1 MPGCQAVWYGVT
13 VNFGGEREPH
23 ADTPKG
29 CPMNYSPSVL
39 INSVLG
45 GMAVTVGL
53 WLLLGDLSVATTV
66 IIVVGGTIV
75 LVRMSPT
82 VAHVWAW
89 SLFLLGL
96 ESLAWPFQMLGE
108 LSSLGPEPPLE
119 DMQRI
124 FTAVLFGLFSGVFWL
139 TFAYGIYRRIQG
151 KLVTNRDTVDG
162 SVSKAK
168 AKAMRKKNR

>member
-1 MPGCQAVWYGVT
+1 
-13 VNFGGEREPH
+13 
-23 ADTPKG
+23 
-29 CPMNYSPSVL
+29 MNYSPL
-39 INSVLG
+39 ILVNSVLS
-45 GMAVTVGL
+45 GMIVTVGL
-53 WLLLGDLSVATTV
+53 WLLLGNLSLTTIV
-66 IIVVGGTIV
+66 IIILGLTVVLAKV
-75 LVRMSPT
+75 SPT

-89 SLFLLGL
+89 GTLILGM

-151 KLVTNRDTVDG
+151 KLVTSKDQLHG
-162 SVSKAK
+162 SISKAK
-168 AKAMRKKNR
+168 AKARRRKDQ